1 MTAPSSIL
9 VVDDEVD
16 TCHNLSDI
24 LTDLGYQVD
33 TALDG
38 FAALELVRKKCYDIA
53 LLDLKMPGMD
63 GLTLYRQLR
72 QLRSSTV
79 AIVVTAYANKATAE
93 EALAAGAWQVLA
105 KPVDLGRLLP
115 LVGEALDQP
124 LILLVD
130 DDSDLCAN
138 LWDLLRERGYRV
150 AIAHDD
156 EEATRHLQEHEFRIV
171 LIDMKLPRS
180 DGGQVFQRVRQS
192 NPQARTVV
200 ITGHRVEMD
209 PVVQR
214 VVKEG
219 ADAVCYK
226 PFDVPRLL
234 STLEQLTSEHSR
246 PAGEDARPHAEEG
259 EDAGGP

>member
-1 MTAPSSIL
+1 MTPQASIL

-16 TCHNLSDI
+16 TCRNLSDI
-24 LTDLGYQVD
+24 LTDLGYRVD

-38 FAALELVRKKCYDIA
+38 FAALELARKKPYDIA

-63 GLTLYRQLR
+63 GLTLYRELR
-72 QLRSSTV
+72 KLCSSTV
-79 AIVVTAYANKATAE
+79 AIVVTAYASKATAE

-105 KPVDLGRLLP
+105 KPVDVGRLLP
-115 LVGEALDQP
+115 LVDEALDQP
-124 LILLVD
+124 LMLVVD
-130 DDSDLCAN
+130 DDPDLCAN

-150 AIAHDD
+150 AIAHDAD
-156 EEATRHLQEHEFRIV
+156 EATRHLQEQDFTVV
-171 LIDMKLPRS
+171 LIDMKLPRG
-180 DGGQVFQRVRQS
+180 DGGQVFRRVRQS

-214 VVKEG
+214 VVAEG

-234 STLEQLTSEHSR
+234 STLQQLTAEH
-246 PAGEDARPHAEEG
+246 GD
-259 EDAGGP
+259 GGSGSDLPLPKE